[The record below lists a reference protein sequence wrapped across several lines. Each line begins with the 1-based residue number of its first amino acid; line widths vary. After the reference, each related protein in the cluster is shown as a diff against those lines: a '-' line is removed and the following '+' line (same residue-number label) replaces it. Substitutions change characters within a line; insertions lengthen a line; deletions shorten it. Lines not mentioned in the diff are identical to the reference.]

1 MYGALIGDMIGSRFE
16 FTQLPIRYEFEL
28 LNRKCRFT
36 DDTVMSIAVAEALLE
51 TEGKDDETVRQTI
64 LTPAKDLETAY
75 ALACEGRENPTVIAM
90 PYGGSTLPE
99 YIGK

>member
-1 MYGALIGDMIGSRFE
+1 MVREKAEIYLVSDMDE
-16 FTQLPIRYEFEL
+16 
-28 LNRKCRFT
+28 
-36 DDTVMSIAVAEALLE
+36 
-51 TEGKDDETVRQTI
+51 ETVRQTI